1 MNFIKNVAST
11 SCLISAFI
19 SIQLGACLSLAQAA
33 PYTPTSDAMVVESL
47 PGRASDPALKRVD
60 SLRKQLAARPDDA
73 GLRVEISRRYFDMA
87 MAQGDPRYVGYA
99 SAAIAPLAKAAPAN
113 SNSNTNASASAN
125 ANTQADYALVLGLIQ
140 QFSHEFELAL
150 ASLAKASQLNPQS
163 PEPLLWR
170 SAIFMVLARYPEA
183 NAECQRATPLADPLV
198 GTGCSA
204 YVEATTGQ
212 LDAAYAKLLA
222 AVAAAPQAAPE
233 LLLWQ
238 ATRLAEMA
246 WRLGR
251 FDTAEGHFKSALKQ
265 GVTDQFLLAAYAD
278 FLLARQRPGEVISLL
293 SDWERSDI
301 LLLRLALAG
310 KTIGDKRSTDW
321 AAQLRGRFA
330 AAELRGDRMHEQ
342 EAARF
347 ELDIE
352 GNAVRA
358 LKLASANYKIQKEP
372 RDAEI
377 LMRAAIAA
385 QQAQTAQV
393 ALDWLR
399 TSRYQD
405 PALQALA
412 GQLAALGA
420 TR

>member
-11 SCLISAFI
+11 TASISAFI
-19 SIQLGACLSLAQAA
+19 GIQLVACLSLAQAA

-73 GLRVEISRRYFDMA
+73 GLRVEIARRYFDMA

-99 SAAIAPLAKAAPAN
+99 SAAITPLAKAALLN
-113 SNSNTNASASAN
+113 SNSSTSAN
-125 ANTQADYALVLGLIQ
+125 TSTQADYALVLGLIQ
-140 QFSHEFELAL
+140 QFSHEFEPAL

-170 SAIFMVLARYPEA
+170 SAIFMVQARYPEA
-183 NAECQRATPLADPLV
+183 SAECQRALPLAEPLV
-198 GTGCSA
+198 GAGCSA
-204 YVEATTGQ
+204 YVDATTGQ

-265 GVTDQFLLAAYAD
+265 GVTDQFLLGAYAD
-278 FLLARQRPGEVISLL
+278 FLLARQRPMEVIRLL
-293 SDWERSDI
+293 ADWERSDI

-310 KTIGDKRSTDW
+310 KTTGDKRSVDW
-321 AAQLRGRFA
+321 ATQLRDRVVA
-330 AAELRGDRMHEQ
+330 AALRGDRLHEQ

-352 GNAVRA
+352 GNAGRA
-358 LKLASANYKIQKEP
+358 LKLANANYKIQKEP

-385 QQAQTAQV
+385 QQALTAQV
-393 ALDWLR
+393 AMDWLR

-412 GQLAALGA
+412 GQLVALGA